1 VAPST
6 VLIADD
12 EPHVL
17 LLVVMTL
24 RKEGYRIVEAQDG
37 AEALAL
43 ARSEQPDVVIL
54 DASMPELSGFEVCEA
69 LRADA
74 SIARQP
80 YVLMLTA
87 AGQDDDRR
95 RAGVVGVDA
104 FKTKPF
110 SPSALRQHVR
120 EVVTARAA
128 AAGGDTAPDASPSTP

>member
-1 VAPST
+1 MAVGPST

-24 RKEGYRIVEAQDG
+24 RKEGYRILEAQDG

-43 ARSEQPDVVIL
+43 ARAERPDIVIL
-54 DASMPELSGFEVCEA
+54 DASMPELSGFQVCEA

-74 SIARQP
+74 SLDPQP

-87 AGQDDDRR
+87 AGRDDDRR
-95 RAGVVGVDA
+95 RAGAVGVDA
-104 FKTKPF
+104 FRTKPF
-110 SPSALRQHVR
+110 SPSALRQQVR
-120 EVVTARAA
+120 DAVVARGGAP
-128 AAGGDTAPDASPSTP
+128 AGGATPSAGP